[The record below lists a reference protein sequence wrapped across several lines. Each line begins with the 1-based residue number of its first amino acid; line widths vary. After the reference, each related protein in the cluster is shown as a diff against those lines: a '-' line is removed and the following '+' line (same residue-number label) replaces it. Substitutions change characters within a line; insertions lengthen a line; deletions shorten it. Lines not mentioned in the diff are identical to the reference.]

1 MKLLIGIGVGVLAQ
15 LLTFLQLQGRWK
27 FQWMKD
33 NPHLVVWLGIPISY
47 LFMYSVQCMVEHFG
61 G

>member
-27 FQWMKD
+27 FPWMKD
-33 NPHLVVWLGIPISY
+33 HPHIVYG
-47 LFMYSVQCMVEHFG
+47 
-61 G
+61 

>member
-27 FQWMKD
+27 FPWMKEH
-33 NPHLVVWLGIPISY
+33 PHLVVWLGIPISY
-47 LFMYSVQCMVEHFG
+47 LFMYYSNFF
-61 G
+61 